1 MAAVGEIFAGPG
13 LRTCSRAACR
23 GVAVATLKFD
33 YSSRRAWLEDLK
45 AGNDP
50 SSYDLCA
57 IHAERFG
64 PPNGWEAEDH
74 RTFPQPIME
83 LSPQGRGAD
92 QESPDQSEKS
102 EQSDDVGAQ
111 SQGKRSR
118 RMPAAARQ
126 G

>member
-1 MAAVGEIFAGPG
+1 MGEIFAGPG

-33 YSSRRAWLEDLK
+33 YPSRRAWLEDLK
-45 AGNDP
+45 AGHDP

-64 PPNGWEAEDH
+64 PPHGWVAEDH

-83 LSPQGRGAD
+83 LSPQSRPSEQETPAEPQGAD
-92 QESPDQSEKS
+92 NGR
-102 EQSDDVGAQ
+102 SDAG